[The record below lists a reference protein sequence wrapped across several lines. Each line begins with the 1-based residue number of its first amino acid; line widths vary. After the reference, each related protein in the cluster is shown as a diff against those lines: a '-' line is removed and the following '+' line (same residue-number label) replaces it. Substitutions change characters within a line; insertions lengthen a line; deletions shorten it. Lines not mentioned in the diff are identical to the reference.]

1 MSRTSCLLVRTLSP
15 YRLRA
20 RYRHS
25 SFPPLYWA
33 FKLTQYY
40 LYKKREC
47 GPHSTSWSYE
57 SPFKHSLSFREGNSM
72 ETSDI
77 RSSFCSNFRSL
88 TRLAMS
94 QVFLWD
100 GLLGLC
106 PWSELG
112 AFQPSLD
119 FLFNSQLKS
128 SKNSVF
134 NSIHDRG
141 IKLYT
146 NRGATLPLI
155 YFTSDPLARQRIMP
169 RTQSAG

>member
-1 MSRTSCLLVRTLSP
+1 MLKKRERTQMSHTSCLLVRSLSQ
-15 YRLRA
+15 YLLRA

-25 SFPPLYWA
+25 SFPPLYRA

-57 SPFKHSLSFREGNSM
+57 SPFEHSLSFREGNSM

-128 SKNSVF
+128 SKNSVCLGDDVLCSHNCMF
-134 NSIHDRG
+134 APSKRVS
-141 IKLYT
+141 T
-146 NRGATLPLI
+146 
-155 YFTSDPLARQRIMP
+155 DPN
-169 RTQSAG
+169 TVGN

>member
-1 MSRTSCLLVRTLSP
+1 MSHTSCLLVRTLSQ
-15 YRLRA
+15 YLLRA

-25 SFPPLYWA
+25 SFPPLYRA

-57 SPFKHSLSFREGNSM
+57 SPFEHSLSFREGNSM

-94 QVFLWD
+94 LVYCRD
-100 GLLGLC
+100 DLLASCL
-106 PWSELG
+106 WSELRS
-112 AFQPSLD
+112 FQSSLD

-134 NSIHDRG
+134 NSVMTGELSSTPVGEQPCPWSILHP
-141 IKLYT
+141 T
-146 NRGATLPLI
+146 P
-155 YFTSDPLARQRIMP
+155 
-169 RTQSAG
+169 